1 MKGRAMGW
9 YGFVVGLAGTVVIG
23 SLFIASCSPD
33 AAPSV
38 AKFIRR
44 DVLPLW
50 NHGQDPQH
58 KAPPL
63 VREDKKEGTL
73 VRVRP
78 D

>member
-1 MKGRAMGW
+1 MKGRSMGW
-9 YGFVVGLAGTVVIG
+9 YGFVVGLVVTLVVSG
-23 SLFIASCSPD
+23 LFIAAVSPD

-58 KAPPL
+58 KTPPL

-73 VRVRP
+73 VRVRG